1 MPDTRLDAVGELI
14 KAERN
19 KRARELA
26 LKYRLLAL
34 RVRGDDGFGGEDEPD
49 ERAVAAILEALD
61 TA

>member
-26 LKYRLLAL
+26 LKYRLSHYVYEATTALAAKMN
-34 RVRGDDGFGGEDEPD
+34 PMK
-49 ERAVAAILEALD
+49 ERSLQF
-61 TA
+61 